1 MKIKYIDGPLIKKM
15 ILFGAQNLENNKH
28 IVNDLNVFPVP
39 DGDTGTNMALT
50 IQFAAKEVS
59 QVKSDN
65 LSKIMDAAA
74 NGSLMGARGNSGVIL
89 SQLFRGFAKGCKDKK
104 MLGLKDLSEALQSGT
119 DMAYKAVMKPTEGTI
134 LTVAKETSK
143 FAIQNAENFD
153 SLEKFIEN
161 IIEQGNHTLS
171 KTPDMLPVLQEAG
184 VVDAGGKG
192 LMCILEGAYRALFEE
207 DIEIEQNISSI
218 QSQNTNKENISTSD
232 IKYAY
237 CTEFMVLT
245 KKMEIDN
252 IKSHLSKMG
261 DSLLV
266 VGDDH
271 RIKVHVHTNHPGKVL
286 EYALQTGEI
295 TNIKIDNMKE
305 QHRSQFDFDR
315 QEDISVEEKEYAFV
329 SVATGAGITEILQDL
344 GVDSVIQGGQTMNPS
359 TEDFLKE
366 IDKLQAKYIYIL
378 PNNSNILMAANQAK
392 EISDKNIEVVPS
404 KTIPQGISALLAF
417 NIEKNAIDNYKG
429 MKEAIEEVKTAQI
442 TFAVRDTQVN
452 GLSIKKDNIIG
463 LYEGKIISVGQD
475 ISEVTLHLLEKV
487 IETEDELITIFAG
500 QGVSEEQKEV
510 IQDKVENTFPNID
523 VEVHNG
529 GQPLYY
535 YIISV
540 E

>member
-192 LMCILEGAYRALFEE
+192 LMCILEGVYRALFEE

-463 LYEGKIISVGQD
+463 LYEGEIISVGQD